1 MDKLEAVSQELMQ
14 GPKPIAVEIAA
25 IDIQML
31 FAVGTSPEAYA
42 QLILAKL
49 KDAGAPV
56 EGIIKLKLAHGK
68 VYKMKTN
75 PLVEQEAF
83 EYLWLPDAYV
93 ESMHGAIAS
102 QAGNA

>member
-1 MDKLEAVSQELMQ
+1 MNAEAAAQEILE
-14 GPKPIAVEIAA
+14 GPKPIAVDIPV

-31 FAVGTSPEAYA
+31 FALGTSPEAFN

-56 EGIIKLKLAHGK
+56 EGVIKLKLAHGK

-75 PLVEQEAF
+75 PLVEQDAF

-102 QAGNA
+102 QMGNA